1 MKIIFLGP
9 PGAGKGTYA
18 SRLSPILKVPQIS
31 TGDIFRAEVASGS
44 VLGKKLDAI
53 MKKGEL
59 VPDELTVKTLMARIG
74 KPDCR
79 NGFIL
84 DGFPRTINQAEML
97 DKKTKI
103 DHVLNILLDRDI
115 LIRKMEARR
124 VCKSCGKIYNVA
136 DIKVGSLHMPPLLP
150 KKKGVCDDC
159 KGPLIQRKDDT
170 KEIIED
176 RMKEYERK
184 TAPLIEYYRKRGMLK
199 DVKVVG
205 GPEIM
210 IKNILKLIG
219 K

>member
-31 TGDIFRAEVASGS
+31 TGDLFRAEVASGS
-44 VLGKKLDAI
+44 ALGKRLDAI

-59 VPDELTVKTLMARIG
+59 VPDELTVKTLMARLA

-97 DKKTKI
+97 DKKTKV

-124 VCKSCGKIYNVA
+124 VCKACGKIYNVA
-136 DIKVGSLHMPPLLP
+136 DIKIGSLHMPPLLP
-150 KKKGVCDDC
+150 KKEGVCDDC

-170 KEIIED
+170 REIIED

-184 TAPLIEYYRKRGMLK
+184 TAPLIEYYRKRDLLK

-210 IKNILKLIG
+210 IKNILKLIR